1 MKEWAENV
9 LKKLDN
15 KLTAECGRMGEKI
28 PYIAEKGVYKKNMI
42 EENLSWWTNGFW
54 AGMLWQMYHATGK
67 EVYKET
73 AEKSEQW
80 LDEALVRYEGLH
92 HDVGFMWLHTAVADY
107 RLTGNPDS
115 RRRALH
121 AANLLAGRYNPAGRF
136 IRAWNLD
143 KAGWMIIDCMMN
155 ISLLYWAA
163 EETKDPRYS
172 YIAGSHAD
180 TAMEK
185 LMRPDG
191 SCNHIAVMD
200 PRSGELLELP
210 EGQGYASGSSWSRGQ
225 AWAVYGFALAFR
237 HTGDVR
243 YLDTAKR
250 AAHYFIA
257 NVALT
262 EGIALV
268 DFRAPKEPVQWDTT
282 ASACAACGL
291 LEIAEAV
298 PELEKEL
305 YRHHGEQILKKL
317 EEKYCNWKEE
327 EDGILQF
334 GTAAYHRQE
343 DTHVPII
350 YGDYFFTEGVLRL
363 AGREFGIW

>member
-1 MKEWAENV
+1 MKEWAERI
-9 LKKLDN
+9 LSRIDRKIE
-15 KLTAECGRMGEKI
+15 AECGRMGEKI
-28 PYIAEKGVYKKNMI
+28 PYIAEDGVYQKNMI

-54 AGMLWQMYHATGK
+54 AGMLWQLYHATGK
-67 EVYKET
+67 EIYRET
-73 AEKSEQW
+73 ARKSEVW

-107 RLTGNPDS
+107 RLTGSADS

-121 AANLLAGRYNPAGRF
+121 AANLLAGRYNPAAGF

-143 KAGWMIIDCMMN
+143 KTGWMIIDCMMN

-172 YIAGSHAD
+172 YIASRHAD
-180 TAMEK
+180 TAMRL

-191 SCNHIAVMD
+191 SCSHIAVLD
-200 PRSGELLELP
+200 PETGELLELP
-210 EGQGYASGSSWSRGQ
+210 AGQGYASGSSWSRGQ
-225 AWAVYGFALAFR
+225 AWAVYGFALAYR
-237 HTGDVR
+237 HTGDCR
-243 YLDTAKR
+243 YLETAKR

-262 EGIALV
+262 DGIALV

-291 LEIAEAV
+291 LEIAGAV

-305 YRHHGEQILKKL
+305 YRRHGEMILKKL
-317 EEKYCNWKEE
+317 EEQYCNWKED
-327 EDGILQF
+327 EDGILQY
-334 GTAAYHRQE
+334 GTAAYHREE

-350 YGDYFFTEGVLRL
+350 YGDYFFVEGVLRL
-363 AGREFGIW
+363 ADRGFDIW